1 MPQTGQTKTRS
12 RIARKG
18 FLMKLSSLTKIFTI
32 TAMTILMSHIPD
44 VVLADTV
51 IQKQKQMA
59 GQMIPASSVLADI
72 TRENAQKD
80 VENYISKS
88 DVQAELMKHGLTAD
102 EVNSRL
108 ASLSDQEMRQLS
120 GQVQQARAGGD
131 ILITVLVVILIIYLI
146 QRI

>member
-1 MPQTGQTKTRS
+1 
-12 RIARKG
+12 
-18 FLMKLSSLTKIFTI
+18 MKLSSLTKTFTI
-32 TAMTILMSHIPD
+32 AAMTILMSHIPD
-44 VVLADTV
+44 VVLAETV
-51 IQKQKQMA
+51 TTSR
-59 GQMIPASSVLADI
+59 QMISAGSVLADI

-80 VENYISKS
+80 VENYISKTE
-88 DVQAELMKHGLTAD
+88 VQSELMKHGLTAD

>member
-1 MPQTGQTKTRS
+1 
-12 RIARKG
+12 
-18 FLMKLSSLTKIFTI
+18 MKLSSLTKVFTI
-32 TAMTILMSHIPD
+32 AAMTILMSHVPD
-44 VVLADTV
+44 VVLADIM
-51 IQKQKQMA
+51 IQKS
-59 GQMIPASSVLADI
+59 QMIPASSVLADI

-80 VENYISKS
+80 VENYISKTE
-88 DVQAELMKHGLTAD
+88 VQSELMKHGLTAD

-108 ASLSDQEMRQLS
+108 ASLSDQEIRQLS

>member
-1 MPQTGQTKTRS
+1 
-12 RIARKG
+12 
-18 FLMKLSSLTKIFTI
+18 MKLSSLTKTFTI
-32 TAMTILMSHIPD
+32 AAMTILMSHIPD
-44 VVLADTV
+44 VVLAETV
-51 IQKQKQMA
+51 TTSR
-59 GQMIPASSVLADI
+59 QMISAGSVLADI

-80 VENYISKS
+80 VENYISKT
-88 DVQAELMKHGLTAD
+88 DVQSELMKHGLTAD

-131 ILITVLVVILIIYLI
+131 ILVTILVVILIIYLI

>member
-1 MPQTGQTKTRS
+1 MPQTVQTKTRS

-18 FLMKLSSLTKIFTI
+18 FLMKLSSLTKVFTI
-32 TAMTILMSHIPD
+32 AAMTILMSHVPD
-44 VVLADTV
+44 VVLADIM
-51 IQKQKQMA
+51 IQKS
-59 GQMIPASSVLADI
+59 QMIPASSVLADI

-80 VENYISKS
+80 VENYISKTE
-88 DVQAELMKHGLTAD
+88 VQSELMKHGLTAD

-108 ASLSDQEMRQLS
+108 ASLSDQEIRQLS